1 MPSLAEL
8 HNQTKRLLPYRWP
21 LLPLLLACF
30 ALALAALLIP
40 LSEPTDGTDRATRSM
55 LAANTPGAAPAE
67 DLTGFLA
74 INRWGAPVEKE
85 EAEPEDADS
94 DPDGLNP
101 ALQGIGFIG
110 VTFMEDEYA
119 VLLNLSAA
127 PQQRRQ
133 NTESDMETGMVRL
146 LAGDTLPDGRTLVA
160 VTPDSLTLGN
170 AEGDQE
176 RFLLFGQWDETP
188 E

>member
-21 LLPLLLACF
+21 LLPSLLACF

-40 LSEPTDGTDRATRSM
+40 LSQPTDGTDRATRSM
-55 LAANTPGAAPAE
+55 LAATAPGAAPAE

-74 INRWGAPVEKE
+74 IDRWGAPVEK

-101 ALQGIGFIG
+101 ALQGIGFVG

-127 PQQRRQ
+127 PRQRRS
-133 NTESDMETGMVRL
+133 NTESDMDTGMVRL
-146 LAGDTLPDGRTLVA
+146 LAGDRLPDGRTLVA

-176 RFLLFGQWDETP
+176 RFLLFGQWDESP